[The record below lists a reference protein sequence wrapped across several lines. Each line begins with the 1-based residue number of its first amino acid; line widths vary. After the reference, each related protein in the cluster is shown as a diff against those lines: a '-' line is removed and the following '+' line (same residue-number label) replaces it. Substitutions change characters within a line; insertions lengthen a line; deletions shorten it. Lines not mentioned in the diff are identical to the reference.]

1 MDYVKID
8 GCFVKNLAVNAKDYA
23 IVKSIQDVCRVMG
36 IETVAEFV
44 ENQEIIDRLQVIG
57 INYAQGYAIGRPQ
70 PLASYCQQFDMQA
83 AQRA

>member
-1 MDYVKID
+1 
-8 GCFVKNLAVNAKDYA
+8 
-23 IVKSIQDVCRVMG
+23 MG

-44 ENQEIIDRLQVIG
+44 ENQEIIDRLQAIG

-70 PLASYCQQFDMQA
+70 PLASYCEQFEMSL